1 MSGRDGF
8 WERLEDALAEVEDD
22 ARTPP
27 PGARTGA
34 VLVLL
39 EDSQQ
44 GTRLVLTR
52 RRPDLRSHPGQLSFP
67 GGRIEPGEDA
77 PTAAVRE
84 AVEEVGLDPASVE
97 VIGTGPTFYVPPSR
111 FWVVPVVAR
120 WREPHELVPSPREVA
135 EVLHV
140 ELATLRDERR
150 WRSTSIAARSGSA
163 WAWRLDDDL
172 LWGATALVVR
182 ILLDVTAPG
191 WHGGRR
197 ADELD
202 ATLAE
207 TPWLDAPSAPR
218 RSRLGAVLPER
229 AQHEVPHV
237 SVARVRAARAWA
249 DLHGP
254 PAQGRAERAG
264 DAIATA
270 VRLLLG
276 ELQREGL
283 VTVLAGPSENGATGI
298 ATARALAAIGVGVQ
312 VLTTG
317 EPRRPEGLTALR
329 GLGVEVASIDGRPLD
344 DAVGPGVLVI
354 DALLGVGSQPPLHGG
369 PDAVARWLRRHDV
382 PVVSI
387 ELPSGLSAD
396 RGLEGA
402 CITADVT
409 IALGLPTLACGQP
422 VTQAFLGDLYV
433 ADLGL
438 PAAAWHAAGVEG
450 VEDVATVEQLFAR
463 GPLLRLTAEP
473 IGADAG
479 TPLQTQV

>member
-1 MSGRDGF
+1 MTGHDGF
-8 WERLEDALAEVEDD
+8 WERLEDALAEVDED

-39 EDSQQ
+39 EDGQD
-44 GTRLVLTR
+44 GPRLVLTR

-77 PTAAVRE
+77 RTAAVRE
-84 AVEEVGLDPASVE
+84 AVEEVGLDPTSVDLL
-97 VIGTGPTFYVPPSR
+97 GAGPTFYVPPSR

-120 WREPHELVPSPREVA
+120 WRAPHPLRPSPREVA

-140 ELATLRDERR
+140 DLATLRDERR
-150 WRSTSIAARSGSA
+150 WRSTSIAARSGAA

-197 ADELD
+197 ASELD
-202 ATLAE
+202 PTRAE

-218 RSRLGAVLPER
+218 RSRLGTVLPER
-229 AQHEVPHV
+229 AQQDVPHV
-237 SVARVRAARAWA
+237 SVAQVRAMRAWA
-249 DLHGP
+249 DAHGP
-254 PAQGRAERAG
+254 SADERARRAG
-264 DAIATA
+264 DALATV
-270 VRLLLG
+270 VRLLLR
-276 ELQREGL
+276 ELQRDGT
-283 VTVLAGPSENGATGI
+283 VTVLAGPSENGAAGI
-298 ATARALAAIGVGVQ
+298 AAARALATSGIGVQ
-312 VLTTG
+312 LLTVG
-317 EPRRPEGLTALR
+317 APRRPEGLAALR
-329 GLGVEVASIDGRPLD
+329 ELGVDLAPIDGHPLD
-344 DAVGPGVLVI
+344 DAAGPGVLVV
-354 DALLGVGSQPPLHGG
+354 DALLGIGAEPPLHGG

-382 PVVSI
+382 PVVSL

-409 IALGLPTLACGQP
+409 VALGLPTRACGEP
-422 VTQAFLGDLYV
+422 VTQAFLGDLHV

-438 PAAAWHAAGVEG
+438 PAAAWRAAGVE
-450 VEDVATVEQLFAR
+450 VAQELFAD
-463 GPLLRLTAEP
+463 GPLVRLTAEL

-479 TPLQTQV
+479 TPLQTQP